1 MRNVC
6 RCTHTHAKHFLAL
19 IFSRKK
25 SDETLMYETVSVCC
39 VRMMHHLLTKNLMDF
54 WCFSFSLASPIHEEK
69 KNTLPLFHCYCCCCC
84 CCLLHL
90 TTHRTYPHIFIHP
103 NIIVHMKQ
111 CFAIITSQLF
121 VAAQRFM
128 KSDWKYCRNDLKF
141 GWASERSEKKNFY
154 ENGKVI
160 FEHWTNVARSGTT
173 TRTKSFFDFFLL
185 LLFYTCTFRVD
196 GVFASYILC
205 YWHIWHKRIPT
216 GDAKS
221 HENVLEKHLIAHKC
235 LISSVE
241 KKRWR
246 I

>member
-1 MRNVC
+1 MCVRWKRIFIKSNVLLPHLFVMRNVC

-103 NIIVHMKQ
+103 NIIVHMKTVF
-111 CFAIITSQLF
+111 CHHHIAIICGSTAIYEKRLKILPK
-121 VAAQRFM
+121 RF
-128 KSDWKYCRNDLKF
+128 KVWL
-141 GWASERSEKKNFY
+141 SERTERK
-154 ENGKVI
+154 E
-160 FEHWTNVARSGTT
+160 E
-173 TRTKSFFDFFLL
+173 FL
-185 LLFYTCTFRVD
+185 
-196 GVFASYILC
+196 
-205 YWHIWHKRIPT
+205 WKW
-216 GDAKS
+216 
-221 HENVLEKHLIAHKC
+221 
-235 LISSVE
+235 
-241 KKRWR
+241 
-246 I
+246 

>member
-1 MRNVC
+1 MCVDAHTRTLNTFWRLFFRGKKATKHSCMKLWVYVVC
-6 RCTHTHAKHFLAL
+6 VWCIIYLPKIWWIFDVFHFRLPL
-19 IFSRKK
+19 RSMK
-25 SDETLMYETVSVCC
+25 
-39 VRMMHHLLTKNLMDF
+39 
-54 WCFSFSLASPIHEEK
+54 K
-69 KNTLPLFHCYCCCCC
+69 KNTLPLFHRYCCCCC

-160 FEHWTNVARSGTT
+160 FKHWTNVARSGTT